1 MENFAKMTEEK
12 LLTKLSWLL
21 SKFVYYKK
29 KSKPK
34 KKVRNSRSIL
44 NARRMNPMAIST
56 CIFGNEMKKN
66 VFMNMSPTESKKN
79 MTMMIGSPMEP
90 VKTHSVYPLEVYDYL
105 NDWFRQMY
113 TDSLGIGGSKLKNKQ
128 RFVHLSNIKQFFLS
142 CGLNSR
148 KIYAKICSMFKGVNW
163 VENTKFNFAVDKL
176 KLATKKRG
184 IKSAGYLI
192 KKHIFELIFF
202 FKLYQT
208 YDESLLSFGE
218 VEKVL
223 RLALRACPDLL
234 PSSTLHALFKVST
247 SSLIG
252 FKEFFKFILSYL

>member
-1 MENFAKMTEEK
+1 MDKLVNLTEAK
-12 LLTKLSWLL
+12 LIQNLSKLL

-34 KKVRNSRSIL
+34 KKLRNSRSIL

-79 MTMMIGSPMEP
+79 LTMMIGSPMEP
-90 VKTHSVYPLEVYDYL
+90 VKTLNVYPLEVYDYL

-113 TDSLGIGGSKLKNKQ
+113 TDSLGIGGAKMKNKQ
-128 RFVHLSNIKQFFLS
+128 RLVHLSNVKQFFLS
-142 CGLNSR
+142 CGLVS
-148 KIYAKICSMFKGVNW
+148 KKMYAKICSCFKGVNW
-163 VENTKFNFAVDKL
+163 VENSKFNFAVDKL
-176 KLATKKRG
+176 KLATRKRG
-184 IKSAGYLI
+184 IRPAGYLI
-192 KKHIFELIFF
+192 KKNVFELIFF

-208 YDESLLSFGE
+208 YDESLLNFGE

-252 FKEFFKFILSYL
+252 FNEFFKFILSYL